1 MVHTCDHACNE
12 MHILCK
18 YRPRLNITA
27 IALKD
32 VKNSLISSFSGTCSL
47 SSGHKTRKITQYRI
61 KPPCWYY
68 YCPFKTFKIQNTVT
82 CADNSGWILRKLFFV
97 LYLFLLKLRM
107 SQAHNG

>member
-1 MVHTCDHACNE
+1 MLKTHSFPHFLAHAR
-12 MHILCK
+12 
-18 YRPRLNITA
+18 YR
-27 IALKD
+27 
-32 VKNSLISSFSGTCSL
+32 VV
-47 SSGHKTRKITQYRI
+47 TRKITQYRI

-97 LYLFLLKLRM
+97 LYLFLLKWRM